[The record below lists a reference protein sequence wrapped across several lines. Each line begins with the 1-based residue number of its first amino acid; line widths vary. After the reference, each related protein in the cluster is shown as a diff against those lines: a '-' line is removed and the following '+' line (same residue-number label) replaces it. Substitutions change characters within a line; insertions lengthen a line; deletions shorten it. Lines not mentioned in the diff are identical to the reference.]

1 MQHSY
6 VNMSKVMG
14 NNPAFMRV
22 YQVLRELKM
31 QNQEK
36 KRWDT
41 SFCFLSFVDKRK
53 LLKVLGNSHVHSFS
67 MQMSSQTAAHPCRV
81 CFGFTTAANPF
92 RHENWFKRCC
102 VCMCESAC
110 LFYCCLTLVS
120 ESPLSVAERSKL
132 MYVYCYSHLMMTMVM
147 MIIIIIIHSIP

>member
-92 RHENWFKRCC
+92 RLENWFKRCC
-102 VCMCESAC
+102 VCVCVRVRVCFIA
-110 LFYCCLTLVS
+110 V
-120 ESPLSVAERSKL
+120 
-132 MYVYCYSHLMMTMVM
+132 
-147 MIIIIIIHSIP
+147 

>member
-53 LLKVLGNSHVHSFS
+53 LLKVL
-67 MQMSSQTAAHPCRV
+67 
-81 CFGFTTAANPF
+81 
-92 RHENWFKRCC
+92 
-102 VCMCESAC
+102 
-110 LFYCCLTLVS
+110 
-120 ESPLSVAERSKL
+120 
-132 MYVYCYSHLMMTMVM
+132 
-147 MIIIIIIHSIP
+147 

>member
-22 YQVLRELKM
+22 YQVVRELKM

-67 MQMSSQTAAHPCRV
+67 MQMSSQTAAHPAGCVLVSRRQRILSDLRIGSSVAVCVCVRVRV
-81 CFGFTTAANPF
+81 CFIA
-92 RHENWFKRCC
+92 
-102 VCMCESAC
+102 V
-110 LFYCCLTLVS
+110 
-120 ESPLSVAERSKL
+120 
-132 MYVYCYSHLMMTMVM
+132 
-147 MIIIIIIHSIP
+147 